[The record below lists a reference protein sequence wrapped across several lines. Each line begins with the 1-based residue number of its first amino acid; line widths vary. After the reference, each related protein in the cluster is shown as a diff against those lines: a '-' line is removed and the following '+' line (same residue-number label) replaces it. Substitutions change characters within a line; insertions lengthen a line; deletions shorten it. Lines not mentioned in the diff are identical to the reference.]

1 MWQDYIH
8 QAISELYD
16 VTETSPAFD
25 YIWMNSDN
33 GPFMHYW
40 NEDKLGQLDM
50 EAIQERCEEISIRKI
65 VPKEISKAQALQA
78 LDDAGLYESVV
89 ATISNHDVRRVKI
102 WFDSANY
109 WERYHPYIQ
118 MFGPEFDLT
127 EEQIDD
133 LFIAASKL

>member
-1 MWQDYIH
+1 M
-8 QAISELYD
+8 
-16 VTETSPAFD
+16 
-25 YIWMNSDN
+25 DN
-33 GPFMHYW
+33 GDGPSITFW
-40 NEDKLGQLDM
+40 NEDKFGPLDM
-50 EAIQERCEEISIRKI
+50 DQIQERAEEIMNRKI

-78 LDDAGLYESVV
+78 LDDAGLYDSVV

-127 EEQIDD
+127 EDQIDD